1 MNRLLILL
9 IGVLLISCANNNES
23 EVPGL
28 SKTERIAAAEFG
40 QSMVK
45 IGFSALSSELKAQ
58 ISSKGMDSAI
68 YACQLKANPIIDSV
82 AKASSTSIQRI
93 TLKTRNPL
101 NKPNKEEKQLLK
113 LMQRAKKANEKL
125 NPITFLIDSN
135 TIAYYHPITIG
146 PMCLNCHGEPGVS
159 MQASTY
165 ETILSAYPMDKAI
178 NYKLDDLRG
187 LWAVKF
193 DKSALD

>member
-9 IGVLLISCANNNES
+9 IGVLLISCGNNNEI

-45 IGFSALSSELKAQ
+45 IGFSALSSELKAH
-58 ISSKGMDSAI
+58 ISSKGMDS
-68 YACQLKANPIIDSV
+68 ANPIIDSV

>member
-125 NPITFLIDSN
+125 NPITF
-135 TIAYYHPITIG
+135 
-146 PMCLNCHGEPGVS
+146 
-159 MQASTY
+159 
-165 ETILSAYPMDKAI
+165 
-178 NYKLDDLRG
+178 
-187 LWAVKF
+187 
-193 DKSALD
+193 